1 MMDRKGS
8 VSPHPPKEIVS
19 KIRDIIVELER
30 ALENDGL
37 TTPQLIKL
45 IHGQTLQLA
54 RIFHRLSHLH
64 SGKGGNH

>member
-1 MMDRKGS
+1 MDRKGS
-8 VSPHPPKEIVS
+8 VSSHPPKEIVS
-19 KIRDIIVELER
+19 KIRDVIAELEK

-45 IHGQTLQLA
+45 IHGQTLKLA